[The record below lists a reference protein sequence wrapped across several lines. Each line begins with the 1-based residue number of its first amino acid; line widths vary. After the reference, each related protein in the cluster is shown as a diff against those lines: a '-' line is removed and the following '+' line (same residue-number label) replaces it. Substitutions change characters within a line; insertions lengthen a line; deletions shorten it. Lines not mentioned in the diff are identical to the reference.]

1 MWWERTVNDV
11 RRENVLLA
19 YDPKVRSP
27 PLNRPSRCGL
37 IRLNIYLLNSPC
49 SVSVTHVVCAVVA
62 MALKTNYKHSQKFN
76 RPSLSERGTTG
87 YDESG
92 QVFTETK
99 CYGGPMTADWF
110 WKTKG
115 SSRNAR
121 RFRSRGPGCSSLVD
135 VAIRSV
141 LDNSY
146 SITPESLEG
155 VPWELASVLWQRIVA
170 SYDI

>member
-1 MWWERTVNDV
+1 MEWDRTVND
-11 RRENVLLA
+11 ENVLLA

-27 PLNRPSRCGL
+27 PSAFPLWLDKAEYIFAEFPVL
-37 IRLNIYLLNSPC
+37 RLRD
-49 SVSVTHVVCAVVA
+49 THCVAVVA
-62 MALKTNYKHSQKFN
+62 MAMKTNYKYSHKFH
-76 RPSLSERGTTG
+76 RPSLNLGGVRGTTG

-110 WKTKG
+110 WKTKRSPG
-115 SSRNAR
+115 KAR

-135 VAIRSV
+135 VAVRSV

-146 SITPESLEG
+146 SITPESLDG
-155 VPWELASVLWQRIVA
+155 LPWELASVLWQRIVTL
-170 SYDI
+170 YDI